1 MKETGRG
8 LDLKRTIIASI
19 VSKETRRGTDIG
31 TSMRTV
37 IDVIGIGMTMN
48 VTEEIG
54 TERKSLTRAVDV
66 GVQVR
71 VIAGVVR
78 VARRVFWFQRTWAER
93 RWSHSK
99 RSRDELEHI
108 PPKVRGA
115 SQDSNSRTRKLRMK
129 KTITKKQMLSQLK
142 QLKIKW
148 WQCLAS
154 VISVRQRIK
163 ITQKMPKKPISSL
176 LYRSVN
182 IDNLWTRGVLVFWDK
197 APCKWQTTIEI
208 NSS

>member
-19 VSKETRRGTDIG
+19 VSKETRRGIDIG
-31 TSMRTV
+31 TSMRSV

-78 VARRVFWFQRTWAER
+78 VARRVF
-93 RWSHSK
+93 
-99 RSRDELEHI
+99 
-108 PPKVRGA
+108 
-115 SQDSNSRTRKLRMK
+115 
-129 KTITKKQMLSQLK
+129 
-142 QLKIKW
+142 
-148 WQCLAS
+148 
-154 VISVRQRIK
+154 
-163 ITQKMPKKPISSL
+163 
-176 LYRSVN
+176 
-182 IDNLWTRGVLVFWDK
+182 
-197 APCKWQTTIEI
+197 
-208 NSS
+208 